1 MGLKE
6 QICRAFCES
15 VRVSPFKGGLAIGTP
30 YKNFASGDPIGIY
43 AIGPNAGLYRLVD
56 NALTVAF
63 LEAEGATMDAASR
76 RDALAHILEQHG
88 AAYDEEMGEIFR
100 DGVRESEL
108 PKAILEFS
116 ALLLRLNDLILLTV
130 ERVKNA
136 FEDDVRA
143 AIRQDMERRNIK
155 FAEGQP
161 VSSDLADVIPDMVFY
176 PNNRDPVALFI
187 ATNDAK
193 LWQAMLLRV
202 IADSEKH
209 RPLSVVAVLETENS
223 VSQKVRVQAD
233 NRLDA
238 TPRYRSGPDDTI
250 QRIARVV
257 VGNEAAST
265 VH

>member
-1 MGLKE
+1 MKE
-6 QICRAFCES
+6 QICRAFCENVQVTAFS
-15 VRVSPFKGGLAIGTP
+15 GGVAIGTP
-30 YKNFASGDPIGIY
+30 YQNFISGDPIGIY
-43 AIGPNAGLYRLVD
+43 ALGPKAGVYRLVD
-56 NALTVAF
+56 NALTLAY

-76 RDALAHILEQHG
+76 REALSQILEQYG
-88 AAYDEEMGEIFR
+88 AAYDEEMGEIFI
-100 DGVRESEL
+100 DGVAEADL
-108 PKAILEFS
+108 PKAVLEFS

-143 AIRQDMERRNIK
+143 AIRDEMDKRHIRYV
-155 FAEGQP
+155 EGQP
-161 VSSDLADVIPDMVFY
+161 VSADLADVTPDMVFY

-202 IADSEKH
+202 IADSERH
-209 RPLSVVAVLETENS
+209 LPLSVIAVLETETS

-238 TPRYRSGPDDTI
+238 APRYRSGPSDTI

-257 VGNEAAST
+257 VGNEAAT

>member
-6 QICRAFCES
+6 QICRAFCENVQITAFS
-15 VRVSPFKGGLAIGTP
+15 GGVAICTP
-30 YKNFASGDPIGIY
+30 YKNFISGDLIGIY
-43 AIGPNAGLYRLVD
+43 ALGPKSGLYRLVD
-56 NALTVAF
+56 NALTIAF

-76 RDALAHILEQHG
+76 REALSQILVQHG
-88 AAYDEEMGEIFR
+88 AAYDEEMGEIFI
-100 DGVRESEL
+100 DGITEADL
-108 PKAILEFS
+108 PKAVLEFS

-143 AIRQDMERRNIK
+143 AIRDEMDKRHVRYV
-155 FAEGQP
+155 EGQP
-161 VSSDLADVIPDMVFY
+161 VSPDLTDVTPDMVFY
-176 PNNRDPVALFI
+176 PEDRDPVALFI
-187 ATNDAK
+187 ATNDSK

-202 IADSEKH
+202 IADSERH
-209 RPLSVVAVLETENS
+209 LPLSVVAVLETETS
-223 VSQKVRVQAD
+223 VSQKVRLQAD

-238 TPRYRSGPDDTI
+238 APRYKSGPIDTI

-257 VGNEAAST
+257 VGNEAAT

>member
-6 QICRAFCES
+6 QICRTFCES
-15 VRVSPFKGGLAIGTP
+15 VQVTTFNGGLAIGTP
-30 YKNFASGDPIGIY
+30 YQNFVSGDPIGIY
-43 AIGPNAGLYRLVD
+43 ALGPKAGVYRLVD

-63 LEAEGATMDAASR
+63 LESEGATMSASSR
-76 RDALAHILEQHG
+76 RDALSHILEQHG
-88 AAYDEEMGEIFR
+88 ASYDEEMGEIYK
-100 DGVRESEL
+100 DGVSESEL
-108 PKAILEFS
+108 PKAILEFA

-143 AIRQDMERRNIK
+143 AIREEMDKRHIRYV
-155 FAEGQP
+155 EGKP
-161 VSSDLADVIPDMVFY
+161 VSDDLTDVTPDMVFY
-176 PNNRDPVALFI
+176 PTNRDPVALFI

-202 IADSEKH
+202 IADSERH
-209 RPLSVVAVLETENS
+209 LPLSVVAVLETETS
-223 VSQKVRVQAD
+223 VSQKVRLQAD

-238 TPRYRSGPDDTI
+238 TPRYRSGPSDTI
-250 QRIARVV
+250 QRITRVI
-257 VGNEAAST
+257 VGNEAAT